1 MSSKK
6 QQCFITG
13 CFLLFFS
20 GCTTAADDETITWI
34 TGSDSSPDA
43 PDEEM
48 STYVQEN
55 IHAIEEEYDFSMQ
68 HSIHTSNIDEAMAR
82 LQEQATRGQAP
93 DFALIDGYAIERFE
107 DYLQP
112 LDELM
117 EEFDMDINDFLP
129 FAREVMIGDD
139 GHVYGLYLSTDIRYV
154 FYDTRYVP
162 EPPTTWEEAMEISHD
177 LVDQGFEG
185 LTLPLGVGEGT
196 AVTSLWPLFWGQ
208 GGELIDEEGRPAFYN
223 EENRDHMLNV
233 FTSIHEGV
241 ESGAISQ
248 RMATNGEENDGNA
261 EISTGLVKMLYPG
274 SWQINT
280 FQDILGDEFEHW
292 DVASLP
298 YIEGGEHTTTVGGWA
313 FGIFTEDPEKQRAAF
328 DYLQRT
334 YVGETGMARFTTRD
348 GSMPVRQSVYESSEY
363 EPIPF
368 IAEFQDIL
376 EDEGQPRPPELV
388 YNTVSV
394 QLQTAISQVVSG
406 SKTPEEAL
414 EDAWEIVT
422 FGMEDEE

>member
-1 MSSKK
+1 MKSFSLLS
-6 QQCFITG
+6 CCAG
-13 CFLLFFS
+13 CFLIFAVS
-20 GCTTAADDETITWI
+20 CTSADDENTLTWI

-48 STYVQEN
+48 SSYVQQN
-55 IHAIEEEYDFSMQ
+55 INAIESDYGFTMQ

-107 DYLQP
+107 EHLQP
-112 LDELM
+112 LNELM
-117 EEFDMDINDFLP
+117 DEHGMDLNDFLP
-129 FAREVMIGDD
+129 FAQDVMVGED
-139 GHVYGLYLSTDIRYV
+139 GNVYGLYLSTDIRYV
-154 FYDTRYVP
+154 FYDTRFVP
-162 EPPTTWEEAMEISHD
+162 EPPKTWDEAMEISLD
-177 LVDQGFEG
+177 LVDQGYEG
-185 LTLPLGVGEGT
+185 LVLPLGIGEGT

-208 GGELIDEEGRPAFYN
+208 GGELIDENGQPSFYN
-223 EENRDHMLNV
+223 EDNKEHMLNV
-233 FTSIHEGV
+233 FNGIHKGV
-241 ESGAISQ
+241 QTGAISK

-280 FQDILGDEFEHW
+280 FQDILGDDFQYW

-298 YIEGGEHTTTVGGWA
+298 MLEGGEQTSSVGGWA
-313 FGIFTEDPEKQRAAF
+313 FGIFTEDPDKQQAAF
-328 DYLQRT
+328 DFLQRT
-334 YVGETGMARFTTRD
+334 YVGAEGMARFTTRD
-348 GSMPVRQSVYESSEY
+348 GSMPVRSSVYDSPEF

-368 IAEFQDIL
+368 IDEFLDIL
-376 EDEGQPRPPELV
+376 EKEGQPRPPDQI

-406 SKTPEEAL
+406 SKTPEQAL
-414 EDAWEIVT
+414 EDAWEIAT
-422 FGMEDEE
+422 FGMEDDE